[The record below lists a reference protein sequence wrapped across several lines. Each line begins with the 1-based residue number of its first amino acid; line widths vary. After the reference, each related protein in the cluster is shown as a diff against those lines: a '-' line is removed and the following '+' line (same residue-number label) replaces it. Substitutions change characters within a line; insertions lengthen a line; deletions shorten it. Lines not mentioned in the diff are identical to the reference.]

1 MRKRGLFLAG
11 ILALSCAHKS
21 TAPTRA
27 YVATSSSQSVASEAG
42 EPESTPVP
50 SAHELP
56 IPEAQKPQIA
66 RVAQLGRDLFLHEKA
81 AGLGV
86 TALEAQVGKLD
97 GKVARGFVA
106 TREVDTSGKALDS
119 FVVLFFTNGDEPQI
133 RFRVRVFPDGDRPPE
148 VDSLDPPEPTNPRL
162 MPLVRARIATM
173 STVAASGKRATSV
186 VLPSVL
192 TGEDGVVVYVI
203 KHSDRSDIAVM
214 GPHQRIFLNADG
226 TQIRTTANVGTAGEE
241 MVGADDWPI
250 GVSHDGD
257 VPAETHVYLSLYH
270 RVRFFVATRSGRWHV
285 DGDQITLDSTDTT
298 AR

>member
-1 MRKRGLFLAG
+1 MRKHGLLLLGVLAM
-11 ILALSCAHKS
+11 SCAS
-21 TAPTRA
+21 TPSTRPRSRA
-27 YVATSSSQSVASEAG
+27 YVATSSSQSVQSEAD

-50 SAHELP
+50 TAHALP
-56 IPEAQKPQIA
+56 IPEAQKPRIT

-81 AGLGV
+81 AGQGV

-97 GKVARGFVA
+97 GKIVRGFVA

-119 FVVLFFTNGDEPQI
+119 FVVLFFTAGDEPQI
-133 RFRVRVFPDGDRPPE
+133 RYRVRVYPDGDRRPDVE
-148 VDSLDPPEPTNPRL
+148 SLDPPEPTNPRL

-173 STVAASGKRATSV
+173 SATAKRATPV

-192 TGEDGVVVYVI
+192 TGEEGVVVYI
-203 KHSDRSDIAVM
+203 INHSDRADIAVM
-214 GPHQRIFLNADG
+214 GPHQRIVLSADG
-226 TQIRTTANVGTAGEE
+226 TQIKSTAGVGVASEE

-270 RVRFFVATRSGRWHV
+270 HVRFFVATRNGRWHV
-285 DGDQITLDSTDTT
+285 DGDHITLDSTDTT
-298 AR
+298 TR